1 MRREGYIIE
10 EIVDY
15 ANMADSFDQ
24 VLRGTARK
32 RSSQGRYLL
41 AHREEVIK
49 ELTEAISSG
58 TFSVKDYRER

>member
-32 RSSQGRYLL
+32 RSSQGR
-41 AHREEVIK
+41 
-49 ELTEAISSG
+49 
-58 TFSVKDYRER
+58 